1 MARRTISPSDPERRA
16 AARAQLIQILAE
28 RLVRD
33 ALTTPQAPD
42 ARSPLRPIQ
51 HRQAAREL
59 D

>member
-1 MARRTISPSDPERRA
+1 MARRNIPTPDSERRA
-16 AARAQLIQILAE
+16 AARAHLIQILAE